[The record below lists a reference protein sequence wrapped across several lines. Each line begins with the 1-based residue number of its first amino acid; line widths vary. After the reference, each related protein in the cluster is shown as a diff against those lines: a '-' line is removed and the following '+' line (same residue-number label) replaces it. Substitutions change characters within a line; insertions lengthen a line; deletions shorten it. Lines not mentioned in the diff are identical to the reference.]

1 MTDSANEDS
10 ITELNTQLNKSM
22 VLMENVENMPSSN
35 HKRKSITI
43 KTEEQLSK
51 VRSSPVKS
59 RKSILKKSNKS
70 LNKSAADDEIVQTSN
85 DDANRSNEVTFNGL
99 SLSTSVLPRPHTLK
113 EIVEKETLNE
123 ENVSS
128 TFNLEDVSDSEEIWI
143 MDIPRLIEP
152 QDLLGQTIVFKNKS
166 KFKIK
171 DERYCIVTHNTNHN
185 VTCVLHSK
193 KDAPQYKTVNIKPAG
208 FLSVRRKLSEAPE
221 VKPVPTESSGV
232 QFPDNLRTRHPLF
245 GVIHKHEKS
254 SKKRNSVKT
263 RN

>member
-1 MTDSANEDS
+1 MTDSANEDLV
-10 ITELNTQLNKSM
+10 TELNTQLNKSM
-22 VLMENVENMPSSN
+22 VLIENAEDMPSPN

-43 KTEEQLSK
+43 KTEEQPPK
-51 VRSSPVKS
+51 VRNSPVKS

-70 LNKSAADDEIVQTSN
+70 LDQNATDEIAQTSN
-85 DDANRSNEVTFNGL
+85 YDANRSNEVTFNGL
-99 SLSTSVLPRPHTLK
+99 SLSTSVLPRPRTLK

-143 MDIPRLIEP
+143 MDIPRLVDP
-152 QDLLGQTIVFKNKS
+152 QELHGQTIVFENKS

-171 DERYCIVTHNTNHN
+171 DERYYIVAHNTNHN
-185 VTCVLHSK
+185 VTCVLNSK

-221 VKPVPTESSGV
+221 VKPVSTESSGV
-232 QFPDNLRTRHPLF
+232 QFPNNLRKRHPLF
-245 GVIHKHEKS
+245 GVIPKRERS
-254 SKKRNSVKT
+254 SKKRNSSKT
-263 RN
+263 S